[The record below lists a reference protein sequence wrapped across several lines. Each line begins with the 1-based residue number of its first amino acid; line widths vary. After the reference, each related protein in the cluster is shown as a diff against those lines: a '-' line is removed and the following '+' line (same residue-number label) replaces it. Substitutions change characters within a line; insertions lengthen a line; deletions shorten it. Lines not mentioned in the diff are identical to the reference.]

1 MACQEGSLDDL
12 KAMEEAGAL
21 EVNRRDREEG
31 DTPISVACRWGH
43 LPVAE
48 WLHSRGAA
56 LDSPNGAGEAP
67 IHEAAIHGSPE
78 LIAWLLSAL
87 GPAAA
92 SEIERRARGRAW
104 EARGCGACLG
114 RVSDMSLG
122 APREG

>member
-43 LPVAE
+43 LPVAK

-92 SEIERRARGRAW
+92 SEIERRARGRAL